1 MLSDNILFN
10 MYLLFATLFIY
21 ILPLFIF
28 KKQDYFSI
36 IYEIMP
42 ITIDHQLR
50 EQITHEASV
59 FPITYFHNELATLLN
74 WEGPLHWHPEF
85 EIATAVSGI
94 LDFQVGQ
101 KHLTWEAGDCIFING
116 NILHGIR
123 QVSGDVPDPMLN
135 IVFSDI
141 IFALGT
147 SVIYQKYIRPIAGSD
162 ALPFIM
168 FRHGNSWHDE
178 VNRLAED
185 IYWQLLPAEKVSK
198 AGGCC
203 CRAADTGIL

>member
-42 ITIDHQLR
+42 ITIDYQLR

-94 LDFQVGQ
+94 LTFKWDKNTSHG
-101 KHLTWEAGDCIFING
+101 KPETAYLLT
-116 NILHGIR
+116 
-123 QVSGDVPDPMLN
+123 
-135 IVFSDI
+135 
-141 IFALGT
+141 
-147 SVIYQKYIRPIAGSD
+147 VIYCMESDRYPAMYPTRCPISSF
-162 ALPFIM
+162 P
-168 FRHGNSWHDE
+168 
-178 VNRLAED
+178 
-185 IYWQLLPAEKVSK
+185 
-198 AGGCC
+198 
-203 CRAADTGIL
+203 ILYLHREPV